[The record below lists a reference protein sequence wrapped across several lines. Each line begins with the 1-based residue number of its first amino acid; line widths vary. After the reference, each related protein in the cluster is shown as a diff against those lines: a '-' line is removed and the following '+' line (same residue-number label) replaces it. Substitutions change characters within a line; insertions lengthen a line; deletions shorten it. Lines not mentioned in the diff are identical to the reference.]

1 MIIFLNFSPNLSIST
16 AFKHVVN
23 GYDRSESEITKT
35 PTAEYLLQ
43 KAIPDVPGFNKH
55 YQVALSSS
63 KGI

>member
-1 MIIFLNFSPNLSIST
+1 M
-16 AFKHVVN
+16 VN

-63 KGI
+63 KGIWL